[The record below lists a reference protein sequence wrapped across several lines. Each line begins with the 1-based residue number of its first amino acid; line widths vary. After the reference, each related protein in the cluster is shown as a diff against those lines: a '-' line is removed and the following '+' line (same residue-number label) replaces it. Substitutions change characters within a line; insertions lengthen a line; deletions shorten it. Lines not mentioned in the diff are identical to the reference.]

1 MTTNILKTSFLILLT
16 IIGVIP
22 TEVLANTG
30 TTPQPIR
37 KPIIFAP
44 TPKVKP
50 FLNNTIEPSAGQEE
64 PETTLV
70 SFALQPDQISLDKN
84 LQYFLEKHA
93 LDILNQDEN
102 INIHINAYATPIS
115 GEEYSDV
122 RISLA
127 RALEVRSFLI
137 ERNIN
142 ANRLKLTPFGYA
154 SKSSTKNRIDLIFTA
169 TDKTPQ
175 N

>member
-1 MTTNILKTSFLILLT
+1 MTINILKTSFLVLLT
-16 IIGVIP
+16 VVNVMP
-22 TEVLANTG
+22 VEVLANAG
-30 TTPQPIR
+30 IPPQPVR
-37 KPIIFAP
+37 KPIIIAP
-44 TPKVKP
+44 TPQIKP
-50 FLNNTIEPSAGQEE
+50 SLNNDIEPSAGQEE

-93 LDILNQDEN
+93 LDILNQDKN

-142 ANRLKLTPFGYA
+142 ANR
-154 SKSSTKNRIDLIFTA
+154 
-169 TDKTPQ
+169 
-175 N
+175 